1 MSLPQQQLP
10 ADFGDKSFLI
20 IDDFHGMRSIL
31 RDILRSCGVNPR
43 NIATAANGGEAIALL
58 EKNRFDGVLC
68 DFNLGAGKNGQQV
81 LEEAKFRSLIGP
93 GCAWIMITAEKTTDV
108 VMGAAEYQPD
118 AYLIKPIT
126 EATLRLRLDK
136 IWSKKEAFADIDRA
150 VVEQDFLRAVKLC
163 DQRLATDRSNAGEL
177 LRLKCQ
183 LLLSAGEHEQARSLC
198 SAILAER
205 DVPWAKLGLARAQF
219 AAGELAEARALLE
232 ALVAENRTFLEA
244 YDWLV
249 AVLKAQDDLT
259 KAEEVLEQA
268 ARLSPNSVTR
278 QKILGEVALQL
289 GKLDNAEKAFRK
301 SVALG
306 EHSVLK
312 TADAYLG
319 LAKTCSAKDNP
330 NEALQVLG
338 TLTKQFNDD
347 EVKVK
352 ALATE
357 GMVHHKAGDPIAARK
372 VAQQLGEALNQSG
385 VRTDSATTLEMAEL
399 MLVTGE
405 KSQAVAL
412 LQDEVRNNP
421 EDKTLLGRVQQ
432 VFDTAS
438 MGAEGSALVE
448 ASRKEALE
456 LMNQGVLLVRDGK
469 FDEALAALR
478 TACER
483 LPSNVRVLLNFAHL
497 ALGIM
502 QKTAV
507 DPALVD
513 EIRERLLTV
522 RRLAPGEKRCAQLM
536 SQLDTLTR

>member
-1 MSLPQQQLP
+1 MSTPQQLP
-10 ADFGDKSFLI
+10 VDFASKSFLI

-31 RDILRSCGVNPR
+31 RDILRSCGVNTR

-81 LEEAKFRSLIGP
+81 LEEAKYRNLVGP
-93 GCAWIMITAEKTTDV
+93 GCAWIMITAEKTADV

-126 EATLRLRLDK
+126 EAVLRLRLDK
-136 IWSKKEAFADIDRA
+136 IWAKKEAFAEIDQA
-150 VVEQDFLRAVKLC
+150 VLDQDFLRAAKLC
-163 DQRLATDRSNAGEL
+163 DQRLANDRSNAGEL

-183 LLLSAGEHEQARSLC
+183 MLLAAGEHGQARSLC
-198 SAILAER
+198 NDILAQR
-205 DVPWAKLGLARAQF
+205 DVPWAKLGLARAHF
-219 AAGELAEARALLE
+219 AAGELGEARALLE
-232 ALVAENRTFLEA
+232 ALVEEQRTFLEA

-249 AVLKAQDDLT
+249 TVLKAQNDLT
-259 KAEEVLEQA
+259 KAEEVLERA

-278 QKILGEVALQL
+278 QKTLGEVALHL

-319 LAKTCSAKDNP
+319 LAKTCSALNNP

-338 TLTKQFNDD
+338 TLTKQFDGD
-347 EVKVK
+347 EVKVQ
-352 ALATE
+352 ALAAE
-357 GMVHHKAGDPIAARK
+357 GLVHHRAGDPIAARK
-372 VAQQLGEALNQSG
+372 AAQRLGETLTSTG
-385 VRTDSATTLEMAEL
+385 VRPDSASTLEMAEL

-405 KSQAVAL
+405 KQQAVAL
-412 LQDEVRNNP
+412 LQDAVRSSP
-421 EDKTLLGRVQQ
+421 DDTALLGRVQQ
-432 VFDTAS
+432 VFDGAS

-448 ASRKEALE
+448 ASRKEAVE
-456 LMNQGVLLVRDGK
+456 LMNQGVLLMRDGK

-483 LPSNVRVLLNFAHL
+483 LPGNIRVLLNFAHL

-513 EIRERLLTV
+513 EVRERLATV
-522 RRLAPGEKRCAQLM
+522 HRLSPGEKRYVQLM
-536 SQLDTLTR
+536 RQVDTLTR

>member
-1 MSLPQQQLP
+1 MSTPQQLP
-10 ADFGDKSFLI
+10 VDFASKSFLI

-31 RDILRSCGVNPR
+31 RDILRSCGVNTR

-81 LEEAKFRSLIGP
+81 LEEAKYRNLVGP
-93 GCAWIMITAEKTTDV
+93 GCAWIMITAEKTADV

-136 IWSKKEAFADIDRA
+136 IWAKKEAFAEIDQA
-150 VVEQDFLRAVKLC
+150 VLDQDFLRAAKLC

-183 LLLSAGEHEQARSLC
+183 MLLAAGDHGPARTLC
-198 SAILAER
+198 NDILAQR
-205 DVPWAKLGLARAQF
+205 DVPWAKLGLARAHF

-232 ALVAENRTFLEA
+232 ALVEEQRTFLEA

-249 AVLKAQDDLT
+249 TVLKAQNDLT
-259 KAEEVLEQA
+259 KAEEVLERA

-278 QKILGEVALQL
+278 QKTLGEVALHL

-319 LAKTCSAKDNP
+319 LAKTCSALNNP

-338 TLTKQFNDD
+338 TLTKQFDGD
-347 EVKVK
+347 EVKVQ
-352 ALATE
+352 ALAAE
-357 GMVHHKAGDPIAARK
+357 GLVHHRAGDPIAARK
-372 VAQQLGEALNQSG
+372 AAQRLGETLTSTG
-385 VRTDSATTLEMAEL
+385 VRPDSASTLEMAEL

-405 KSQAVAL
+405 KQQAVAL
-412 LQDEVRNNP
+412 LQDAVRSSP
-421 EDKTLLGRVQQ
+421 EDTALLGRVQQ
-432 VFDTAS
+432 VFDGAS

-448 ASRKEALE
+448 ASRKESVE
-456 LMNQGVLLVRDGK
+456 LMNQGVLLMRDGK

-483 LPSNVRVLLNFAHL
+483 LPGNIRVLLNFAHL
-497 ALGIM
+497 ALSIM

-507 DPALVD
+507 DPALAD
-513 EIRERLLTV
+513 EV
-522 RRLAPGEKRCAQLM
+522 RARLATVHRLSPGEKRYVQLM
-536 SQLDTLTR
+536 RQVDTLTR

>member
-1 MSLPQQQLP
+1 MSTPQQLP
-10 ADFGDKSFLI
+10 VDFASKSFLI

-31 RDILRSCGVNPR
+31 RDILRSCGVNTR

-81 LEEAKFRSLIGP
+81 LEEAKYRNLVGP
-93 GCAWIMITAEKTTDV
+93 GCAWIMITAEKTADV

-126 EATLRLRLDK
+126 EAVLRLRLDK
-136 IWSKKEAFADIDRA
+136 IWAKKEAFAEIDQA
-150 VVEQDFLRAVKLC
+150 VLDQDFLRAAKLC

-183 LLLSAGEHEQARSLC
+183 MLLSAGEHGPARTLC
-198 SAILAER
+198 NDILAQR
-205 DVPWAKLGLARAQF
+205 DVPWAKLGLARAHF

-232 ALVAENRTFLEA
+232 ALVEEQRTFLEA

-249 AVLKAQDDLT
+249 TVLKAQNDLT
-259 KAEEVLEQA
+259 KAEEVLERA

-278 QKILGEVALQL
+278 QKTLGEVALHL

-319 LAKTCSAKDNP
+319 LAKTCSALNNP

-338 TLTKQFNDD
+338 TLTKQFDGD
-347 EVKVK
+347 EVKVQ
-352 ALATE
+352 ALAAE
-357 GMVHHKAGDPIAARK
+357 GLVHHRAGDPIAARK
-372 VAQQLGEALNQSG
+372 AAQRLGETLTSTG
-385 VRTDSATTLEMAEL
+385 VRPDSASTLEMAEL

-405 KSQAVAL
+405 KQQAVAL
-412 LQDEVRNNP
+412 LQDAVRSSP
-421 EDKTLLGRVQQ
+421 EDAALLGRVQQ
-432 VFDTAS
+432 VFDGAS

-448 ASRKEALE
+448 ASRKEAVE
-456 LMNQGVLLVRDGK
+456 LMNQGVLLMRDGK

-483 LPSNVRVLLNFAHL
+483 LPGNIRVLLNFAHL
-497 ALGIM
+497 ALSIM

-513 EIRERLLTV
+513 EVRERLATV
-522 RRLAPGEKRCAQLM
+522 HRLSPGEKRYVQLM
-536 SQLDTLTR
+536 RQVDTLTR